1 MKSLVANIG
10 AGGRMG
16 RAVTQLLLNHPDLE
30 LVTAISRPGSQ
41 YIGQDAGI
49 LAGRPA
55 AGIMVSDK
63 LDEVIAHA
71 DVVIDFSHPDLAVR
85 AAQESAR
92 QGKPLVCGTTGLN
105 SDQYEELAA
114 AARKIPLLFAPNMS
128 IGMNLL
134 YKMLEIAAS
143 RLGVDY
149 DVEIS
154 DIHDRHKR
162 DAPSG
167 TALKLGELVAAA
179 RNQRFDDVMVK
190 GRSGMDSKRAPGD
203 IGMTSLRVGET
214 VAEHTVYFA
223 NSEERIELTHRSFNR
238 DTFAGGAL
246 RAALWLLDQKAG
258 LYGMSDALD
267 L

>member
-1 MKSLVANIG
+1 MKSLVANVG

-16 RAVTQLLLNHPDLE
+16 LAVTQLLSNHPELE
-30 LVTAISRPGSQ
+30 LVSAFSRPGGQ

-55 AGIMVSDK
+55 AGITITDK
-63 LDEVIAHA
+63 LDDVITKA
-71 DVVIDFSHPDLAVR
+71 DVVIDFSYPDLAVR

-114 AARKIPLLFAPNMS
+114 AARKVPLLFAPNMS

-154 DIHDRHKR
+154 DIHDRRKR

-167 TALKLGELVAAA
+167 TAHKLGELIAKA
-179 RNQRFDDVMVK
+179 RNQRFDDAVVK
-190 GRSGMDSKRAPGD
+190 GRSDMDSKRAPGD

-214 VAEHTVYFA
+214 VAEHTVSFA
-223 NSEERIELTHRSFNR
+223 NSDERIELAHRSFNR
-238 DTFAGGAL
+238 DAFASGAL

-258 LYGMSDALD
+258 LFGMSDVLD